1 MTEKQKYKK
10 IVKKINQL
18 EKKYQSFKNEDFVA
32 QKNLFKMR
40 LKSGVSLEEIMPE
53 AFALVR
59 EAAKRILGLRAFD
72 VQLLGAIAA
81 HYGDIVEMKTGE
93 GKTLAIIFPAF
104 LNALSGKGVHIVT
117 ANDYLAKRDAQ
128 WMGKVYRLLGLSVDF
143 INSQTNNFERQV
155 AYGSDLTYVT
165 SREVCFDF
173 LKDNMVYELKE
184 KRHRGFNYVI
194 IDEADSVL
202 IDEAQVPLVI
212 SSADN
217 NKKQFKKDKILFIEL
232 NKIISHLENK
242 KDFTLNKKNHSV
254 FLTNQGI
261 KKLEKL
267 INVKN
272 LYEENTDYIYYIE
285 CLLKAHYLF
294 KRDQDYIIDDKG
306 KVVIVDEFTG
316 RIMEKHRYHQG
327 IHQAIEAKEGAEL
340 NEESE
345 VLALTTFQH
354 FFKYYKKMAGFTGT
368 AKTAEKELR
377 TLYNKKVFVVP
388 TNKPIKRKDLPD
400 KFFLKWEDKINYLTW
415 STQEYFFKEGA
426 ALVGTRSVK
435 KSTEIQKNLAE
446 ENIPSN
452 VLNAKHTFREAEV
465 ISQAGQP
472 QTVTVAT
479 NMAGRGTDIQ
489 LNEAVKK
496 KGGLMVFGMERHNSR
511 RIDNQLIGRSGRQ
524 GDPGK
529 SQFLISADDSL
540 IDVYFRKEYV
550 KKIKKLKNYKRGT
563 ASKRM
568 EKILRKAQER
578 MEGIYFDQ
586 RFLNYEFD
594 KVLERQRKDFYTQR
608 QQILYNKNLKN
619 FLVSLINKEFILD
632 LNKKYKLKGQSSIN
646 KMTLE
651 KIKST
656 LHQKVNNGWFALNLE
671 KKHSYSIIE
680 VKEKIRSALER
691 YYQDFENFY
700 SSSKMRQIEK
710 TVILKVMDL
719 LWIEH
724 IKRVDEL
731 QDIALIK
738 AIKNDDFFENYK
750 LEMEKLYYK
759 TLSAISPAIV
769 STFFRVINKLWNK

>member
-1 MTEKQKYKK
+1 MTKKQRYKK
-10 IVKKINQL
+10 IVRKINQL
-18 EKKYQSFKNEDFVA
+18 EKKYQSFKNEDFIA
-32 QKNLFKMR
+32 QKDLFKMR

-72 VQLLGAIAA
+72 VQILGAIAA

-173 LKDNMVYELKE
+173 LKDNMIYELKE

-212 SSADN
+212 SSAN
-217 NKKQFKKDKILFIEL
+217 NDKKQFEKDKILFIEL

-242 KDFTLNKKNHSV
+242 KDFTVNKKNHSV

-285 CLLKAHYLF
+285 CLLKAHCLF

-327 IHQAIEAKEGAEL
+327 IHQAIEVKEEAKL

-354 FFKYYKKMAGFTGT
+354 FFKYYKKMTGFTGT

-388 TNKPIKRKDLPD
+388 TNKPIRRKDLPD
-400 KFFLKWEDKINYLTW
+400 KFFLKWKDKINYLTW

-426 ALVGTRSVK
+426 VLVGTRSVK
-435 KSTEIQKNLAE
+435 KSIEIQKNLAE

-479 NMAGRGTDIQ
+479 NMAGRGTDIK
-489 LNEAVKK
+489 LNKAVKEK
-496 KGGLMVFGMERHNSR
+496 EGLMVFGMERHNSR

-540 IDVYFRKEYV
+540 IDIYFRKEYI
-550 KKIKKLKNYKRGT
+550 KKIKKLKNYKKGT
-563 ASKRM
+563 ISKKM
-568 EKILRKAQER
+568 EKILKKAQKR
-578 MEGIYFDQ
+578 MESIYFDQ

-594 KVLERQRKDFYTQR
+594 KVLEKQRKGFYAQR
-608 QQILYNKNLKN
+608 QQVLYNKNLKK
-619 FLVSLINKEFILD
+619 FLISLINKEFILD
-632 LNKKYKLKGQSSIN
+632 LNRKYKLKNQTSVD
-646 KMTLE
+646 KRTLE
-651 KIKST
+651 EIKNT
-656 LHQKVNNGWFALNLE
+656 IHQKVNNGWFALNLE
-671 KKHSYSIIE
+671 KKYNYDIIE
-680 VKEKIRSALER
+680 IKEKIRSAVER

-719 LWIEH
+719 LWVEH

-738 AIKNDDFFENYK
+738 AIKNDDFFENYE